1 MRVVSCEF
9 EYVLFP
15 VVTMMVVYDFTYVP
29 PKMKVAR
36 RFSGKLDVLCA
47 DKVYFTA
54 ADSQDT
60 LSVR

>member
-15 VVTMMVVYDFTYVP
+15 VVTMMVYDFTYVP

-36 RFSGKLDVLCA
+36 RFSGKLQRAVC
-47 DKVYFTA
+47 
-54 ADSQDT
+54 
-60 LSVR
+60 R